1 MANRASRHSMTKW
14 HPRKSDGKAVR
25 CEADVRKCPRTKEG
39 EVHVYANTP
48 GEAQRKIDAIKAEY
62 AGDGLFA
69 TASTSNPSTTVTP
82 PTPTILV
89 AAIHRPQTL
98 AMLQP
103 VDVTTRLRRRTTTT
117 PRRGKRG
124 SRCPSLNRGA
134 SANAS

>member
-1 MANRASRHSMTKW
+1 MANRASRHGMTKW

-48 GEAQRKIDAIKAEY
+48 GEAQRKIDTIKAEY

-69 TASTSNPSTTVTP
+69 TASTSNPSTNNSGGSDSP
-82 PTPTILV
+82 
-89 AAIHRPQTL
+89 PQTL

-103 VDVTTRLRRRTTTT
+103 VDVTTRLHRRATTT

-134 SANAS
+134 NANAS

>member
-48 GEAQRKIDAIKAEY
+48 GEAQRKIDTIKAEY

-82 PTPTILV
+82 PQHQQFWWQRFTAPK
-89 AAIHRPQTL
+89 PW
-98 AMLQP
+98 
-103 VDVTTRLRRRTTTT
+103 
-117 PRRGKRG
+117 
-124 SRCPSLNRGA
+124 RCYSQWT
-134 SANAS
+134 

>member
-1 MANRASRHSMTKW
+1 MGNRASRHGMAKW

-48 GEAQRKIDAIKAEY
+48 GEAQRKIDTIKAEY

-69 TASTSNPSTTVTP
+69 TASTSNPSTTNSGDTKP
-82 PTPTILV
+82 PAP
-89 AAIHRPQTL
+89 TL
-98 AMLQP
+98 AVPHP

>member
-1 MANRASRHSMTKW
+1 MANRASRHGMAKW

-25 CEADVRKCPRTKEG
+25 CESDVRKCPRTKEG

-48 GEAQRKIDAIKAEY
+48 GEAQRKIDTIKAEY
-62 AGDGLFA
+62 AGEGLLA

-82 PTPTILV
+82 PPTPLPVTLS
-89 AAIHRPQTL
+89 HQPLPL

-103 VDVTTRLRRRTTTT
+103 VEVTTRLHRRTTTT

-124 SRCPSLNRGA
+124 SRCPSLSRGA
-134 SANAS
+134 SANVS

>member
-48 GEAQRKIDAIKAEY
+48 GEAQRKIDTIKAEY

-82 PTPTILV
+82 NTNNSGGSDSP
-89 AAIHRPQTL
+89 PQTL

-103 VDVTTRLRRRTTTT
+103 VEVTTRLRRRTTTT
-117 PRRGKRG
+117 LRRGKRG
-124 SRCPSLNRGA
+124 SRCPSLSRAA

>member
-1 MANRASRHSMTKW
+1 MANKVSRHGMTKW

-62 AGDGLFA
+62 AGEK
-69 TASTSNPSTTVTP
+69 PSTPVMGSSPQHPPAAPALLLPHCRKRAVTP
-82 PTPTILV
+82 EQG
-89 AAIHRPQTL
+89 R
-98 AMLQP
+98 
-103 VDVTTRLRRRTTTT
+103 
-117 PRRGKRG
+117 RG